1 MTTLTATVSPN
12 FACLLSESQLSD
24 DDKYLK
30 MTCDKVFQ
38 SGSWIFSGS
47 GWNRPHDVLA
57 YQMSWPDPPKSVVVN
72 ADKFLAWVVKQL
84 VPKITKCLRL
94 NNALD
99 IDKGTALLDA
109 EFLIASHGQIF
120 LIDSGFGVTPVKDF
134 FISGSGGKLA
144 LGALSAL
151 QVTTTQS
158 QWEMEHDRL
167 SMVAIEQAVRFD
179 FYSSGPI
186 KGFKSYP
193 SGHIEFIEF
202 GCDVNG

>member
-1 MTTLTATVSPN
+1 MTTLTATVSKN

-30 MTCDKVFQ
+30 MSCDKVFQ

-57 YQMSWPDPPKSVVVN
+57 FQMKWPEPPKSVVSTT
-72 ADKFLAWVVKQL
+72 DKFLPWIVKNL
-84 VPKITKCLRL
+84 IPKITRSLKQNDAIDL
-94 NNALD
+94 
-99 IDKGTALLDA
+99 DKGTALLDA

-120 LIDSGFGVTPVKDF
+120 LIDNGFGVTAVEDF

-151 QVTTTQS
+151 QVTNNKNK
-158 QWEMEHDRL
+158 WETSHDKL
-167 SMVAIEQAVRFD
+167 SKVAIEQAVRFD

-186 KGFKSYP
+186 RGYKSFP
-193 SGHIEFIEF
+193 SGAVEYIDFA
-202 GCDVNG
+202 

>member
-1 MTTLTATVSPN
+1 MTTLTATVSEK

-30 MTCDKVFQ
+30 MTCEKVFN

-57 YQMSWPDPPKSVVVN
+57 FQMTWPEPPKS
-72 ADKFLAWVVKQL
+72 ATQTQDKFLPWIVRQL
-84 VPKITKCLRL
+84 IPKMTKFLRQ
-94 NNALD
+94 NNAIDL
-99 IDKGTALLDA
+99 DKGTALLDA
-109 EFLIASHGQIF
+109 EFLIASHGHIF
-120 LIDSGFGVTPVKDF
+120 LIDSGFGVTAVKDF

-151 QVTTTQS
+151 QVTNKKIK
-158 QWEMEHDRL
+158 WESSHDQL
-167 SMVAIEQAVRFD
+167 SKVAIEQACKFD

-186 KGFKSYP
+186 KGYKSYP
-193 SGHIEFIEF
+193 SGTVEYIEFR
-202 GCDVNG
+202 

>member
-1 MTTLTATVSPN
+1 MTTLTATVSEN

-30 MTCDKVFQ
+30 MTCTKVFN

-57 YQMSWPDPPKSVVVN
+57 FQMIWPEPPKSVTESKT
-72 ADKFLAWVVKQL
+72 KFLSWVVRQLIPKMTKYLKQ
-84 VPKITKCLRL
+84 
-94 NNALD
+94 NNAIDL
-99 IDKGTALLDA
+99 DKGTALLDS
-109 EFLIASHGQIF
+109 EFLIASHGHIF
-120 LIDSGFGVTPVKDF
+120 LIDGGFGVTPVNDL

-151 QVTTTQS
+151 QTTNKKIKWDTA
-158 QWEMEHDRL
+158 HDQL
-167 SMVAIEQAVRFD
+167 SKIAIEQACKFD

-186 KGFKSYP
+186 NGFKSYP
-193 SGHIEFIEF
+193 GGHVEYVEF
-202 GCDVNG
+202 N

>member
-1 MTTLTATVSPN
+1 LTTLTATVSSN

-57 YQMSWPDPPKSVVVN
+57 YQMSWPEPPRSVVTDSN
-72 ADKFLAWVVKQL
+72 RFLAWIVKQL
-84 VPKITKCLRL
+84 VPKITKCLRQ
-94 NNALD
+94 NNAID
-99 IDKGTALLDA
+99 VDKGTALLDA
-109 EFLIASHGQIF
+109 EFLIASHGHIF

-151 QVTTTQS
+151 QITNTKSKWQTN
-158 QWEMEHDRL
+158 HDQL
-167 SMVAIEQAVRFD
+167 SKVAIEQAVRFD

-186 KGFKSYP
+186 RGYKSYP
-193 SGHIEFIEF
+193 SGVVEYVEFS
-202 GCDVNG
+202 